1 MLMKITSLLFAAAL
15 AAQANAASSLPLTP
29 ELPYDG
35 PLRPV
40 GTVSASGAP
49 TLDDLV
55 AALADKAHRRG
66 AIAWRVNAASSGNRL
81 YGSAIIYQ

>member
-1 MLMKITSLLFAAAL
+1 MKITSLLFAAAL
-15 AAQANAASSLPLTP
+15 TAHATAASPLPPTP
-29 ELPYDG
+29 VLPYAG

-40 GTVSASGAP
+40 GTVSASGAS

-55 AALADKAHRRG
+55 AALADKAHRQ

-81 YGSAIIYQ
+81 HGSAIIYQ

>member
-1 MLMKITSLLFAAAL
+1 MSHAVYEDMLMKITSLLFAAAL

-40 GTVSASGAP
+40 GTS
-49 TLDDLV
+49 
-55 AALADKAHRRG
+55 
-66 AIAWRVNAASSGNRL
+66 
-81 YGSAIIYQ
+81 